1 MNNRIYIS
9 GPITGVKGW
18 ERVFAAAEATCES
31 VAFFDRHGGFYLYYK
46 SRRFGFEAVSPRE
59 FNAGVRYKRYKRWW
73 LNMMRSYFF
82 LIGCSYVYMLR
93 GWHESRGA
101 RREHTLATLLGKEI
115 IYEEDGR

>member
-18 ERVFAAAEATCES
+18 EERFKEAEKGVE
-31 VAFFDRHGGFYLYYK
+31 VAEFFNRYGSAEVYYK
-46 SRRFGFEAVSPRE
+46 CERFGFKAVSPRE
-59 FNAGVRYKRYKRWW
+59 FNARVRYKKRWW
-73 LNMMRSYFF
+73 YMVRSYCH
-82 LIGCSYVYMLR
+82 LVGCSYVYMLR

>member
-18 ERVFAAAEATCES
+18 ERAFAAAEAKCES
-31 VAFFDRHGGFYLYYK
+31 VEFFDRHGGFDLYCK

-59 FNAGVRYKRYKRWW
+59 FNAGVRYKKWRWY
-73 LNMMRSYFF
+73 MTRAYFY
-82 LIGCSYVYMLR
+82 LLGCSYVYMLR

-101 RREHTLATLLGKEI
+101 RREHTLATLLGKKI